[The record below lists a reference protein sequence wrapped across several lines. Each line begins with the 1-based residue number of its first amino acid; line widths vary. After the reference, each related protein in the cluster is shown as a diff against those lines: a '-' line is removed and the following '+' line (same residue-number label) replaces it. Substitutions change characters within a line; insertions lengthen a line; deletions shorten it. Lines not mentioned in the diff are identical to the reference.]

1 MVGGLKP
8 VVLFFVFLT
17 AAVAET
23 FYVAAD
29 GDDANDGSQAAPWRT
44 IGHAVAS
51 EQVGG
56 GGEIVV
62 SAGRYEGP
70 LEIRGEFG
78 GSLRIRGL
86 AGARI
91 EMTTAEDAVEIGGS
105 GRVIFEGFEIN
116 SAGGTAVRVSGLARG
131 VVVRAVKIFSD
142 GCGDGIVVERA
153 ANALVERNAI
163 RGARNGIVLG
173 GVGAVV
179 RSNVVSDSR
188 VAGVVLGRDRRAVSP
203 LVQNNTLLKN
213 GSSPSTAGAL
223 WIIDA
228 VGVRVENN
236 IMVAGAGR
244 RLFTA
249 DAGDAFFS
257 NNLYFSPN
265 EMFGAEFSWKE
276 TTYFGFTALRLVTGD
291 RDAIFENPMLNDLG
305 VAPTSSAIDGGGVG
319 EHALAL
325 DFFGTPRRVGAGVDV
340 GAHEFSN
347 PGGLRVSG
355 NQIVHQNRVVRL
367 RGVGVG
373 DPVLDRRDRPLADYR
388 ILRERWNANTVR
400 LSVHPLIWRDAEEF
414 GGREEVFRWF
424 RHEIDAALRAGHYVI
439 LDWHITGWPDGFARP
454 SEPGEPE
461 GLHDSSFELARDFWD
476 AAAREF
482 GGDGRIAFELWNE
495 PVRGPDDWKPNP
507 ADWNELRPFLEEL
520 TEIVRRHSQN
530 LVIVSGGNW
539 AYGLAGIRENPPSD
553 ANTAIAWHV
562 YAGKELNDEKRW
574 ALAFDDINR
583 DFPVIVTEW
592 GFEENGQPHYR
603 GSYEDFGEKF
613 ARRWL
618 IGRDLHWV
626 AWCWHPTVGPPLLES
641 DWKTPTTFGS
651 VVGKMLRANPRKV
664 YIPPAS
670 ISPNGKPVP
679 GYSPLSIK

>member
-1 MVGGLKP
+1 MGRLKL
-8 VVLFFVFLT
+8 VVLFLVFLT
-17 AAVAET
+17 TAMAET

-29 GDDANDGSQAAPWRT
+29 GDDGSDGSKAAPWRT
-44 IGHAVAS
+44 IGRAVAG
-51 EQVGG
+51 EEVRG
-56 GGEIVV
+56 GGEVV
-62 SAGRYEGP
+62 VAAGRYEGP

-86 AGARI
+86 IGARI
-91 EMTTAEDAVEIGGS
+91 DVTTADDAVEIGAS
-105 GRVIFEGFEIN
+105 GGVIFEGFEIHT
-116 SAGGTAVRVSGLARG
+116 AGGTAVRVSGLARG
-131 VVVRAVKIFSD
+131 CVLRALKIFSD

-153 ANALVERNAI
+153 AHVLIERNAI

-173 GVGAVV
+173 GVGAVI
-179 RSNVVSDSR
+179 RSNVVSESS
-188 VAGVVLGRDRRAVSP
+188 VAGVVLGRDRRAVST
-203 LVQNNTLLKN
+203 LVQNNTLLEN
-213 GSSPSTAGAL
+213 GSSSSMGGAL

-249 DAGDAFFS
+249 DVGDVRFS
-257 NNLYFSPN
+257 HNLYFSPN
-265 EMFGAEFSWKE
+265 EMFGAEFSWE
-276 TTYFGFTALRLVTGD
+276 GTSHFGFASLRLVTGD
-291 RDAIFENPMLNDLG
+291 RNAIFENPMVNDFG
-305 VAPTSSAIDGGGVG
+305 VAPSSSAIDGGGVG
-319 EHALAL
+319 ERALAL
-325 DFFGTPRRVGAGVDV
+325 DILGKPRRAGVGVDV
-340 GAHEFSN
+340 GAHEFSH

-373 DPVLDRRDRPLADYR
+373 DPVLDRRERPFADYR

-400 LSVHPLIWRDAEEF
+400 LSVHPLIWRDAEDF
-414 GGREEVFRWF
+414 GGREEVLRWF
-424 RHEIDAALRAGHYVI
+424 REEINAALRAGHYVI

-454 SEPGEPE
+454 SEHGERE
-461 GLHDSSFELARDFWD
+461 GLHDSSFELAKDFWD

-507 ADWNELRPFLEEL
+507 ADWIELRPYLEEL

-530 LVIVSGGNW
+530 MVIVSGGNW
-539 AYGLAGIRENPPSD
+539 AYCLAGIRDNPPSD

-574 ALAFDDINR
+574 AVAFDEIHR

-592 GFEENGQPHYR
+592 GFAETGQPHYR
-603 GSYEDFGEKF
+603 GNFKDFGEKF

-641 DWKTPTTFGS
+641 DWKTPTAFGS
-651 VVGKMLRANPRKV
+651 VVGKMLRANPPKEH
-664 YIPPAS
+664 IPPAS
-670 ISPNGKPVP
+670 ISPNGQPVV
-679 GYSPLSIK
+679 GYSPLTIN